1 MNLNKEMVLKIIDNA
16 LREDIGTGDI
26 TTQAVIDQDQ
36 EMTAD
41 ILAKED
47 GIIVGLDV
55 AFWVFEYLDSSV
67 EFRPLVKEGERVE
80 RGTII
85 AKVSGLTTSI
95 LTGERLALNFLQRMS
110 GIATKTAYYRSLVKD
125 YDVRIVDTRK
135 TTPGLR
141 ILEKWAVKLGGGAN
155 HRFGLYDAVMIK
167 DNHIRAVG
175 GIQEAVNRARQN
187 IPHTMKI
194 EIETES
200 LADVKEALVAKADII
215 MLDNMSFEMMEE
227 AVRLIA
233 NKAIV
238 EASGG
243 ITAENIIEVAKTGID
258 VISLGTLTHSIKSL
272 DISLNF

>member
-67 EFRPLVKEGERVE
+67 EFRPLVKEGERVA
-80 RGTII
+80 RGTVI

-110 GIATKTAYYRSLVKD
+110 GIATQTAYYRSLVKD

-167 DNHIRAVG
+167 DNHIRAVE
-175 GIQEAVNRARQN
+175 GIQEAVKRARQN

-194 EIETES
+194 EVETES
-200 LADVKEALVAKADII
+200 LADVKEALAAKADII